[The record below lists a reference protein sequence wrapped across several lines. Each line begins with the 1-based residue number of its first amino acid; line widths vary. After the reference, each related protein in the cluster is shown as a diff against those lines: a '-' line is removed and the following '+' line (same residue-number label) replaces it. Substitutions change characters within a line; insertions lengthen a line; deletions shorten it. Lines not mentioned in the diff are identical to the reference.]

1 MKNEKLEKMLIEN
14 GEGEN
19 YKALEDGMKRLL
31 RFYYLS
37 KDEKNLSKMLVVDDI
52 IWDNELEGFVKAL
65 KEYDVKELVFA
76 STWSS
81 AINVMMYLLDNGYT
95 TDGTIVYEEGKAI
108 FGDKYEK
115 KGIKLVL
122 K

>member
-1 MKNEKLEKMLIEN
+1 MKNERLEKMLIEN

-19 YKALEDGMKRLL
+19 WKALEDGMKRLL

-37 KDEKNLSKMLVVDDI
+37 KDEKNIAKMLIVDDI
-52 IWDNELEGFVKAL
+52 IWDNELEGFAKAL
-65 KEYDVKELVFA
+65 KEYGVKELVFA

-81 AINVMMYLLDNGYT
+81 AINVLMYLLDNGYT
-95 TDGTIVYEEGKAI
+95 TDGTIEYEEGKEI
-108 FGDKYEK
+108 FGSKYIK